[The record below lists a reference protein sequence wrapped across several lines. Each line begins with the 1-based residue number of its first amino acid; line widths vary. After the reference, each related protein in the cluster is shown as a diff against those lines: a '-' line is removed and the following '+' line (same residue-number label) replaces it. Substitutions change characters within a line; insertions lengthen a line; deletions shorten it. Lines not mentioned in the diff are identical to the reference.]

1 MAIVIA
7 GAGTVPAAA
16 QPETGAALADLS
28 IEQLGNIEITSVSR
42 RAQPLFDA
50 PGSLFVI
57 TAADIRRSGAASL
70 PEALRLA
77 PNLQV
82 ARSSNTGYSISARA
96 VDSALS
102 NKLLVLID
110 GRSVYTPLYSG
121 VFWDAQ
127 DVMLEDVDRIEV
139 ISGAGAT
146 VWGVNA
152 VNGVIN
158 IVTRSA
164 ADRQGRLASADLGGR
179 SRRVALRTGGR
190 SAGGLHYSVHGL
202 HHEQSGNRIAA
213 GAPARDAARH
223 GQVGLRVDMALGAG
237 ALTLVGD
244 ASRGRFDQA
253 PGTVGTLGTEKS
265 GTNLL
270 ARFERPWAGGT
281 LTLQAHAE
289 HTRRTSVP
297 ILDDRQDIVD
307 VQVQHAG
314 VPLGDHLLSWGV
326 EVRRGRNRSA
336 NSRYLAFL
344 PPLLA
349 QTWSSVHVQ
358 DELSLS
364 PAWRVT
370 AGLRVERNDYTGT
383 EYLPAL
389 RAAWKW
395 DPRHMLW
402 ASAARAVRAPARLDR
417 DFHVPGEAPFQ
428 LRGGPGFRS
437 EVAKDFELGWR
448 SQFGE
453 DVTLSM
459 TAFRTDYDRLRALRL
474 DPNLAGGIVSNDIRA
489 RSHGIEAWGSFQA
502 LRGWRLHAGAALLRQ
517 RAELLP
523 GGNDP
528 GSVASLVGG
537 NPRHWWT
544 LRSSHDLGS
553 QWELDL
559 LWRGVA
565 QRAAG
570 AVPSYQALS
579 IHMSWKP
586 QADWRLSL
594 GLRDWN
600 VGGHAEF
607 GAAATRAVFKPDA
620 HAKVEYRF

>member
-1 MAIVIA
+1 MAFAWACTTPA
-7 GAGTVPAAA
+7 GA
-16 QPETGAALADLS
+16 QPNTGAALADLS
-28 IEQLGNIEITSVSR
+28 LEQLGNIEITSVSR
-42 RAQPLFDA
+42 RAQRLFDA
-50 PGSLFVI
+50 PSSLFVI

-96 VDSALS
+96 IDSALS

-164 ADRQGRLASADLGGR
+164 ADRQGQLATADLGEHGR
-179 SRRVALRTGGR
+179 RIALRTGGR
-190 SAGGLHYSVHGL
+190 SAGGIHYSVYGL
-202 HHEQSGNRIAA
+202 HHEQSGNRTEA
-213 GAPARDAARH
+213 GGPARDAARH

-237 ALTLVGD
+237 ALTLLAD

-253 PGTVGTLGTEKS
+253 PGTVGAQGTEKS
-265 GTNLL
+265 GSNLL
-270 ARFERPWAGGT
+270 ARFQRPWAGGT

-297 ILDDRQDIVD
+297 TLDDRQDIVD
-307 VQVQHAG
+307 VQLQHAG
-314 VPLGDHLLSWGV
+314 VPLGDHLLSWGL

-344 PPLLA
+344 PPLLS

-364 PAWRVT
+364 PEWRVT

-395 DPRHMLW
+395 DPRHMVW

-417 DFHVPGEAPFQ
+417 DFFIPGEAPFQ

-453 DVTLSM
+453 DVTVSM
-459 TAFRTDYDRLRALRL
+459 TAFRTDYDRLRALLL
-474 DPNLAGGIVSNDIRA
+474 DPSLRGGIISNGIQA
-489 RSHGIEAWGSFQA
+489 RSHGVEAWGSLQA
-502 LRGWRLHAGAALLRQ
+502 LPGWRLHAGAALLRQ
-517 RAELLP
+517 RAELTP

-528 GSVASLVGG
+528 RNVASLVGG
-537 NPRHWWT
+537 NPRHWWM
-544 LRSSHDLGS
+544 LRSSHELGA

-565 QRAAG
+565 QRTAS

-579 IHMSWKP
+579 VHMSWKP
-586 QADWRLSL
+586 HQDWRVSL

-607 GAAATRAVFKPDA
+607 GAAATRSVFEPDG
-620 HAKVEYRF
+620 HVKIEYRF